1 MCLRFQVRLIH
12 VNSEQALRY
21 SGKVYPDWGFYQN
34 EVVCDKN
41 IVQLDTVWNVEEHRY
56 TKSKIN
62 SSSLIMIKKY
72 HCKLLLIHALNVID
86 YVD

>member
-1 MCLRFQVRLIH
+1 MKVRLVH

-56 TKSKIN
+56 TKSK
-62 SSSLIMIKKY
+62 
-72 HCKLLLIHALNVID
+72 
-86 YVD
+86 

>member
-21 SGKVYPDWGFYQN
+21 SGKVYPDWGFHQN

-62 SSSLIMIKKY
+62 SSSFIMIKKY
-72 HCKLLLIHALNVID
+72 HCIITSYTCLNVID

>member
-72 HCKLLLIHALNVID
+72 NYFLYML
-86 YVD
+86 

>member
-1 MCLRFQVRLIH
+1 MKVRLVH

-56 TKSKIN
+56 TKSKSFFSDTYKN
-62 SSSLIMIKKY
+62 SLQRNNRNHLISIFTR
-72 HCKLLLIHALNVID
+72 HNIFFR
-86 YVD
+86 

>member
-1 MCLRFQVRLIH
+1 MCNVKFRLIERLLETRIYDNFFQILLKVRLVH

-56 TKSKIN
+56 TKSNLK
-62 SSSLIMIKKY
+62 
-72 HCKLLLIHALNVID
+72 
-86 YVD
+86 

>member
-1 MCLRFQVRLIH
+1 MRLIH

-56 TKSKIN
+56 TKSMSGTIN
-62 SSSLIMIKKY
+62 Y
-72 HCKLLLIHALNVID
+72 HFVISHNTT
-86 YVD
+86 YLS

>member
-1 MCLRFQVRLIH
+1 MIPKKWVRWIDIFTLNAIKVRLIH

-56 TKSKIN
+56 TKSKNTQI
-62 SSSLIMIKKY
+62 I
-72 HCKLLLIHALNVID
+72 LLRVVLTN
-86 YVD
+86 

>member
-1 MCLRFQVRLIH
+1 MKVRLVH

-56 TKSKIN
+56 TKSKSFFSDTYEN
-62 SSSLIMIKKY
+62 SMQPLPSYDIRIHLIQIFT
-72 HCKLLLIHALNVID
+72 AL
-86 YVD
+86 